1 MDPCGK
7 ADGPMPEASG
17 SILRPAMAERS
28 APPATPGFEQA
39 AGTMTLL

>member
-17 SILRPAMAERS
+17 NLLRPAMAERS
-28 APPATPGFEQA
+28 APPAAPGFEQA